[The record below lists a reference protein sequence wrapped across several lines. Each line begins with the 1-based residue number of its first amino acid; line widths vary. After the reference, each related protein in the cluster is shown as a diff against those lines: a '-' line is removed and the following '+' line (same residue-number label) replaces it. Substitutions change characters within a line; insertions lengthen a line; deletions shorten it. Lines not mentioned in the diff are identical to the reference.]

1 MLWWIYDV
9 SILILTLPG
18 DHHAHSIR
26 WAVHKLGGDVR
37 ILYPFD
43 ICASSQWSIDPDK
56 DELWIESLESRLAV
70 RRCEYD
76 TVWMR
81 RPAGVLPLSNI
92 SDMVQRAVAE
102 DELRAF
108 VSGVL
113 CWLEIGKFVI
123 NPIQA
128 TGAASQKS
136 FQLPIAAEMGLNG
149 PRTLLSN
156 SPEDILAFFDACG
169 GEFVYKP
176 LRPALWTLESGDK
189 TIVPTTLIRDRSIL
203 LESDLRSAPGIYQ
216 EKIIKRAEIRAT
228 FMGRSVFAWEKRF
241 ENRPHAQLDIDWRAM
256 NDGADLNIHH
266 LPDDIQEKCF
276 RLLSALGLYYGAFDF
291 AIDENGEYQFL
302 EVNPQGQFLWGDQ
315 LGLGMNQLEAFAEFL
330 LSGDPE
336 FRYSNSNRFNLDE
349 YHQSGAYED
358 DLLEERS
365 LHDGGLLEYDYKLV
379 SLAL

>member
-1 MLWWIYDV
+1 
-9 SILILTLPG
+9 
-18 DHHAHSIR
+18 
-26 WAVHKLGGDVR
+26 
-37 ILYPFD
+37 
-43 ICASSQWSIDPDK
+43 
-56 DELWIESLESRLAV
+56 
-70 RRCEYD
+70 
-76 TVWMR
+76 MR
-81 RPAGVLPLSNI
+81 RPAGILPLSNI
-92 SDMVQRAVAE
+92 SDLVQRAVAE

-113 CWLEIGKFVI
+113 CWLEFGKFVV
-123 NPIQA
+123 NPIQS

-136 FQLPIAAEMGLNG
+136 FQLPFASMIGLKG

-156 SPEDILAFFDACG
+156 SPEDILSFFDSCG

-189 TIVPTTLIRDRSIL
+189 TIVPTTLIKDRSIL

-241 ENRPHAQLDIDWRAM
+241 EKRPHEELDIDWRAM
-256 NDGADLNIHH
+256 NDRAELKIHH
-266 LPDDIQEKCF
+266 LTDDIVEKCF
-276 RLLSALGLYYGAFDF
+276 ELLSALGLYYGAFDF
-291 AIDENGEYQFL
+291 AIDANGGYQFL

-330 LSGDPE
+330 LSGVPE
-336 FRYSNSNRFNLDE
+336 FRYSHSNRFDLDE
-349 YHQSGAYED
+349 YHKSGAYED

-365 LHDGGLLEYDYKLV
+365 LHNGALLEYDYKLV